1 MATNGK
7 RLSGK
12 KIAILADDGFEQS
25 ELLSPKEALE
35 EAGAMAA
42 VVSPAH
48 GKVKAW
54 NHTDWGK
61 DVKVDV
67 ELSDAS
73 PDDYDAL
80 VLPGG
85 VMSPDKLRMNEEA
98 VSFVKAFFAA
108 NKPVAAIC
116 HGPWT
121 LVNAGAVEGRK
132 MTSWPSLRADLEN
145 AGAKWVDEEVVSDR
159 GLTTSRK
166 PDDLPAFNARIIE
179 AFAASPLR

>member
-1 MATNGK
+1 
-7 RLSGK
+7 
-12 KIAILADDGFEQS
+12 
-25 ELLSPKEALE
+25 
-35 EAGAMAA
+35 
-42 VVSPAH
+42 
-48 GKVKAW
+48 
-54 NHTDWGK
+54 
-61 DVKVDV
+61 V